1 MTLPPTFGPK
11 RHPLDEAYQALR
23 PALLGALIIS
33 FFTSLLYF
41 VVPIYT
47 IQIFER
53 VALSRN
59 ATTLL
64 AVTVIAVFLMLVD
77 AVLSQL
83 RSATLQRAAIAF
95 DRAMAGRVFET
106 VHRHMLE
113 PEGRAGAGGLSD
125 VETLRSFIAGPAFAS
140 VLLAVFSP
148 LYFLVL
154 WLFHPLLMLVAL
166 VALAVIAGLTYLGLG
181 AANQANSHAA
191 RGHAQ
196 ASEFAATLF
205 LSHETIQAL
214 GMRRALRDRWLRIHD
229 NALSWSN
236 TSDDLAARYTVLLQ
250 TVRTVLGILVFAVGA
265 AIMIG
270 GGMSLAVLFAAS
282 IVAGKAISPIQA
294 VIGNGR
300 AILAAVHAYRRL
312 HVLLENAADAP
323 RVQLPEPEG
332 RLTLEGVAISPPG
345 QPLAAAVLKGITFDL
360 PAGAALAVI
369 GPSAAGKTTLLK
381 TIVGAWRPALGQVR
395 LDGSELSQW
404 DDTLGTRLGYLS
416 ADVDLFPGSIAD
428 NIRRFTDAA
437 DEAVVEAARRAR
449 VHEMIVQLPQGYDTR
464 VDGRGTGLS
473 SGQRQ
478 RIGLARAVFGNP
490 RLIVLDE
497 PNANLDSAG
506 EEDLVRTLSLL
517 RAERRTV
524 VFVTHKASLVRAA
537 DFVLVLGG
545 GTIQDFGPR
554 DAIVTRLVEPRA
566 VPSEAARLPA
576 LRSLP

>member
-1 MTLPPTFGPK
+1 M
-11 RHPLDEAYQALR
+11 DEAIDAIR
-23 PALLGALIIS
+23 PALVGALVIS

-59 ATTLL
+59 ATTLT
-64 AVTVIAVFLMLVD
+64 AVTVIAIVLILVD
-77 AVLSQL
+77 AVLAQL
-83 RSATLQRAAIAF
+83 RAASLQRAAISF
-95 DRAMAGRVFET
+95 DKAIAGLVFEAA
-106 VHRHMLE
+106 HRRLLE
-113 PEGRAGAGGLSD
+113 PQTTVAAGSLAD
-125 VETLRSFIAGPAFAS
+125 VDTLRGFIAGPAFAS

-154 WLFHPLLMLVAL
+154 WLFHPLLLLVAL

-181 AANQANSHAA
+181 AANQASTYAA

-196 ASEFAATLF
+196 ASEFAAALF
-205 LSHETIQAL
+205 QSHETIQAL
-214 GMRRALRDRWLRIHD
+214 GMRRALRDRWLLMHD
-229 NALSWSN
+229 NALSWAN

-250 TVRTVLGILVFAVGA
+250 TVRTVLGVLIFAVGA
-265 AIMIG
+265 AVMIG
-270 GGMSLAVLFAAS
+270 GGLSLAVLFAAS

-300 AILAAVHAYRRL
+300 AILAAIHAYRRL
-312 HVLLENAADAP
+312 HTMLQGVAGTPAK
-323 RVQLPEPEG
+323 VQLPEPDG

-345 QPLAAAVLKGITFDL
+345 QSLGAAILRGISFDL
-360 PAGAALAVI
+360 PAGTALAVI

-381 TIVGAWRPALGQVR
+381 TIVGAWKPALGQVR
-395 LDGSELSQW
+395 LDGSELTQW
-404 DDTLGTRLGYLS
+404 DDALGLRLGYLS
-416 ADVDLFPGSIAD
+416 ADVDLFPGTIAE
-428 NIRRFTDAA
+428 NIRRFTPAA
-437 DEAVVEAARRAR
+437 DDAVVDAARRAN
-449 VHEMIVQLPQGYDTR
+449 VHEMIVQLPYGYDTR
-464 VDGRGTGLS
+464 VDARGTGLS

-517 RAERRTV
+517 RKERRTV

-545 GTIQDFGPR
+545 GTVQDFGPR
-554 DAIVTRLVEPRA
+554 DAIINRLVEPRA
-566 VPSEAARLPA
+566 VPSEVARLPA
-576 LRSLP
+576 VRSLP